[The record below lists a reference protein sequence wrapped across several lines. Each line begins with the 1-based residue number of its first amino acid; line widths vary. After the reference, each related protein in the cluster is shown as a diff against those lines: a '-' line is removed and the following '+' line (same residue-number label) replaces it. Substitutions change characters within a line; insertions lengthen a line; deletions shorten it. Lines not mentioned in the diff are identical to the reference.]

1 MSYLQGMLDGL
12 DIDTSTKEG
21 KLLVQMTEVMHEMVM
36 CVDDL
41 QTQVDEL
48 TELCDILD
56 SDLGEMEE
64 DFYDTDDCD
73 CCNEDDYDDLI
84 STATSFMKYAVL
96 IAVKQL
102 FLMKV

>member
-1 MSYLQGMLDGL
+1 MKLTEKMSYLQGMLDGL

-73 CCNEDDYDDLI
+73 SL
-84 STATSFMKYAVL
+84 
-96 IAVKQL
+96 Q
-102 FLMKV
+102 

>member
-1 MSYLQGMLDGL
+1 MKLTEKMSYLQGMLDGL

-21 KLLVQMTEVMHEMVM
+21 KLLVQMTEVMITM
-36 CVDDL
+36 
-41 QTQVDEL
+41 
-48 TELCDILD
+48 I
-56 SDLGEMEE
+56 
-64 DFYDTDDCD
+64 
-73 CCNEDDYDDLI
+73 LI